1 MNLVNLEDMMA
12 SRDVN
17 VERIEFEVKKKL
29 LLSIAGLAT
38 YQEKCCSSLSWSP
51 ISFYDSTYKPCRYK
65 TVFHNDENAAWKTL
79 MAQLPVYCKNKS
91 NGCQEILMKEDMIKH
106 EQGCLLT
113 PPYCPDLNCTQRSTY
128 HGLMK
133 HVTQVHKGLDV
144 IEKEKFVITSKIDAS
159 LKPQKLATT
168 RISAFDFTFFEV
180 GVITNQHMFKW
191 IYILADPD
199 VAKNFHYQVIVK
211 INGGEVEMAF
221 NNQVRSLSEH
231 YNDITKSF
239 KAFFMPIAKVKEF
252 LGDDSQMVLEYR
264 IRNMKEEAKDDNQES
279 GISDNDE

>member
-1 MNLVNLEDMMA
+1 MGQFSKTFEDLRRILNLVNLEDIMA

-29 LLSIAGLAT
+29 LLSIEGLQT
-38 YQEKCCSSLSWSP
+38 YEIKKRGCCS
-51 ISFYDSTYKPCRYK
+51 ITFYNSD
-65 TVFHNDENAAWKTL
+65 NIAWRTL
-79 MAQLPVYCKNKS
+79 KAQLPVYCMYKS
-91 NGCQEILMKEDMIKH
+91 NGCEEILMKEHMINH
-106 EQGCLLT
+106 EQGCVYR
-113 PPYCPDLNCTQRSTY
+113 PIFCADLNCTQKSTY
-128 HGLMK
+128 HGLME
-133 HVTQVHKGLDV
+133 HVTQVHNGLDV

-159 LKPQKLATT
+159 LKLQKLATT
-168 RISAFDFTFFEV
+168 RIAAFDFTFFEV
-180 GVITNQHMFKW
+180 GIIYGHFMFRW
-191 IYILADPD
+191 IYIFADPD

>member
-1 MNLVNLEDMMA
+1 MGSRILNLVNLEDMMA

-29 LLSIAGLAT
+29 MLSINGLMNIGTAKL
-38 YQEKCCSSLSWSP
+38 Q
-51 ISFYDSTYKPCRYK
+51 
-65 TVFHNDENAAWKTL
+65 TL
-79 MAQLPVYCKNKS
+79 MAQLPVVCEYKS
-91 NGCQEILMKEDMIKH
+91 YGCQEILMKEDMMKH

-113 PPYCPDLNCTQRSTY
+113 PPYCPGLNCTQRSTY

-144 IEKEKFVITSKIDAS
+144 IEKKKFVITSKIDAS
-159 LKPQKLATT
+159 LKSQKLATT

-180 GVITNQHMFKW
+180 GVITDQHMFKW

-221 NNQVRSLSEH
+221 NNQVRSLSEY

-252 LGDDSQMVLEYR
+252 LGDDSQMVLEYQ
-264 IRNMKEEAKDDNQES
+264 IRNMKEEAKDGNQES

>member
-1 MNLVNLEDMMA
+1 MPVPIDARPICGGIPKGDMYSDGFSRTCNNLVKSEVNL
-12 SRDVN
+12 
-17 VERIEFEVKKKL
+17 
-29 LLSIAGLAT
+29 
-38 YQEKCCSSLSWSP
+38 
-51 ISFYDSTYKPCRYK
+51 
-65 TVFHNDENAAWKTL
+65 TVYNSEIPVLQCL
-79 MAQLPVYCKNKS
+79 MAQLPVYCKYKS
-91 NGCQEILMKEDMIKH
+91 DGCQEILMKEDMANH
-106 EQGCLLT
+106 EQGCVYR
-113 PPYCPDLNCTQRSTY
+113 PIYCADLNCTQNSTY
-128 HGLMK
+128 HGLME
-133 HVTQVHKGLDV
+133 HVTQVHKDLDV
-144 IEKEKFVITSKIDAS
+144 IEKKKFIITSKLGVD
-159 LKPQKLATT
+159 LKPEKLATT

-180 GVITNQHMFKW
+180 GVITDQHMFKW

-264 IRNMKEEAKDDNQES
+264 IRNMKEAKDDNQES